1 MALRSKTPR
10 LLKTESAALLLLV
23 SMLLA
28 FTSNVA
34 QAKSKHKE
42 GNFRINSVN
51 LTNFKQTVDGALQST
66 GTVSGTLADL
76 PFTADITNF
85 NLQQVQDDP
94 NTLQVECSVLSLEI
108 APINI
113 ALLGLHINTSFICLD
128 ITATQGAGLLG
139 DLLCSLAGGG
149 GIGIAAL
156 PTTDQVGPLEDK
168 LVDILNRG
176 LGGNPSP
183 VQVSHGQVG
192 PTQIGSVCEG
202 DCEIL
207 PLALGPLEIHLLG
220 LNVFLDDCADDS
232 VQICISASRGEG
244 ILGELLCGLTGAD
257 SGNLTL
263 PDIAEFATSAQGLSG
278 DGSLSERDKAKLR
291 TLLFKLVR

>member
-1 MALRSKTPR
+1 M
-10 LLKTESAALLLLV
+10 LLMV

-34 QAKSKHKE
+34 QAKSKHKHKQ
-42 GNFRINSVN
+42 GNFRINSVK
-51 LTNFKQTVDGALQST
+51 LTDFKQTVDGALQST

-94 NTLQVECSVLSLEI
+94 STLQVECSVLSLEI

-128 ITATQGAGLLG
+128 ITATEGGGLLG

-149 GIGIAAL
+149 GIGGLAAL

-183 VQVSHGQVG
+183 AQIG
-192 PTQIGSVCEG
+192 PAQIGSVCEG

-232 VQICISASRGEG
+232 VQICISASQGEG
-244 ILGELLCGLTGAD
+244 LLGDLLCGLTGTD
-257 SGNLTL
+257 DLGNLTL
-263 PDIAEFATSAQGLSG
+263 PDIAEFATRAQGLSD
-278 DGSLSERDKAKLR
+278 DGSLSGRDRAKLR
-291 TLLFKLVR
+291 TLLYKLVR